1 MLQCQKPC
9 EKSWLCSFERE
20 VWVGMRCALSR
31 CTSPAAVQSQ
41 VRTPLFYCDKVCPG
55 VVPRNECRWSTE
67 LQKLPAKVRSDAVSC
82 QVCLAMAGGRWEPAG
97 LILQFAGLYRL
108 DPDMFDGARH
118 AIPAAAFELA
128 SAPVMHTLLSNIPPL
143 RRLREEQRRACL
155 ARTLDWLTSAS
166 WILDCWRVRTA
177 EDTRDLCRWEVAS
190 RKHLPIPVRALVCDF
205 LCGDLVKGS

>member
-1 MLQCQKPC
+1 M
-9 EKSWLCSFERE
+9 
-20 VWVGMRCALSR
+20 
-31 CTSPAAVQSQ
+31 
-41 VRTPLFYCDKVCPG
+41 
-55 VVPRNECRWSTE
+55 
-67 LQKLPAKVRSDAVSC
+67 SC
-82 QVCLAMAGGRWEPAG
+82 QVCLAIAGGRREPAG
-97 LILQFAGLYRL
+97 LILQLAGLYRL

-128 SAPVMHTLLSNIPPL
+128 SASVMHTLLSNIPPL

-190 RKHLPIPVRALVCDF
+190 RKHLPIPMRALVCDF